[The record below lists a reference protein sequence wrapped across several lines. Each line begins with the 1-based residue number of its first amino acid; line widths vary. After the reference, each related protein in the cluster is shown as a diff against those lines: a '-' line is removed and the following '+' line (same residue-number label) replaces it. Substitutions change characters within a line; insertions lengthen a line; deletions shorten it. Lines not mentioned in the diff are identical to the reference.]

1 MANHFNF
8 VYSVI
13 MSIRSGPAKMNH
25 TLNSNTAPAASNV
38 TPGTPV
44 SPVSSSTTGG
54 VSSSRRQFLQRI
66 QELITPTPTT
76 SPNPTVISTSGPSL
90 VTIPPLSPGFA
101 SRLELVPIEKK
112 SLDRAYRE
120 MDKVVRVCQQPR
132 LQLKNSPPYI
142 LDILPDMHQHL
153 QKILSKHESSLSTT
167 LAQSE
172 YFQVFL
178 SNLLHK
184 CKQTVKLFK
193 ESKNRIFEENSE
205 SRRKLI
211 RQSLVYSHILTD
223 FKALFPAPNYLFIG
237 VFHLCSTPPE
247 RVLPCSTC

>member
-1 MANHFNF
+1 
-8 VYSVI
+8 
-13 MSIRSGPAKMNH
+13 MSSSSGPAKMNH
-25 TLNSNTAPAASNV
+25 ILNSNTTPAASNV
-38 TPGTPV
+38 TNGTPV
-44 SPVSSSTTGG
+44 SSVSSSTTGG
-54 VSSSRRQFLQRI
+54 VSSSRRQNQFFQRI
-66 QELITPTPTT
+66 QELITPTTTT
-76 SPNPTVISTSGPSL
+76 SSNPTVISTSGSSL
-90 VTIPPLSPGFA
+90 FTMPPPLSPGFA
-101 SRLELVPIEKK
+101 SRVEMVPIEKK

-120 MDKVVRVCQQPR
+120 MDKVVRLCQHPR

-167 LAQSE
+167 LVQNE

-184 CKQTVKLFK
+184 CKQTLKLFK

-237 VFHLCSTPPE
+237 VFHQFTTTSRTSAST
-247 RVLPCSTC
+247 RADRQ